1 MSKQLQIFIFF
12 TSAYFLSYFYRS
24 ANAVISPDLTS
35 DLGLTAAQLGLTTSI
50 FFATFAAVQLP
61 LGVGLDRWGPRWV
74 TPSFMFVGVAGSL
87 IFASAN
93 SFLVLSLGRGL
104 IGIGMAGI
112 LMGSLKMFSQ
122 WFSSERFATVSGL
135 LVGIGS
141 TGALFAATPLAWL
154 NGEFGWRS
162 VFVGMGGIT
171 LAVAGTIMLLARN
184 TPPGVEWP
192 KPESRQGGLGQVLKD
207 GRFWRVT
214 PVTFF
219 VSGTMQ
225 GFQGLWAAPY
235 LFDNYG
241 LTDIEGG
248 NILLL
253 IGVGATTGFLS
264 SGWLADRLGL
274 TRIVLLGTGLFTLC
288 QFLLAANPPLWVVTV
303 LFFLFGFSGAF
314 SILLLSHVR
323 RIFPDAITGR
333 AITAV
338 NLFGF
343 GGTFLIQW
351 LMGVVI
357 GWFVV
362 VETTRYPPT
371 AYTTVLLITAVCNVA
386 ALIYYFPLVRRDR
399 AGV

>member
-1 MSKQLQIFIFF
+1 MNRQLQIFIFF

-24 ANAVISPDLTS
+24 ANAVISSDLTA
-35 DLGLTAAQLGLTTSI
+35 DLGLSAAQLGLTPSI

-74 TPSFMFVGVAGSL
+74 TPSLMFVGVIGSF
-87 IFASAN
+87 IFAIAP
-93 SFLVLSLGRGL
+93 SFFVLSIGRGM
-104 IGIGMAGI
+104 IGLGMAGI

-122 WFSSERFATVSGL
+122 WFSPQRFATVSGM

-154 NGEFGWRS
+154 NGQFGWRS
-162 VFVGMGGIT
+162 VFVGMGIVT
-171 LAVAGTIMLLARN
+171 LAVAAIIMIFARN

-192 KPESRQGGLGQVLKD
+192 KPESRQGGLGQVMKD

-214 PVTFF
+214 PVTLF
-219 VSGTMQ
+219 VSGTML

-241 LTDIEGG
+241 LNDIEAG

-253 IGVGATTGFLS
+253 IGVGATIGFLI
-264 SGWLADRLGL
+264 SGWMADRFGL
-274 TRIVLLGTGLFTLC
+274 TRVVLLGAALFTLC
-288 QFLLAANPPLWVVTV
+288 QYVLAGRPSLLIVSI

-314 SILLLSHVR
+314 NILLLSHVR
-323 RIFPDAITGR
+323 RIFPDAITGQ

-343 GGTFLIQW
+343 AGTFLIQW
-351 LMGVVI
+351 LMGVIIGRFVI
-357 GWFVV
+357 AG
-362 VETTRYPPT
+362 TTSYPPA
-371 AYTTVLLITAVCNVA
+371 AYTTVLLVTAVCNTLA
-386 ALIYYFPLVRRDR
+386 IAFYLPLVKE
-399 AGV
+399 